1 MAGHMFCKRRDTGY
15 PGDPRN
21 TTVCWIESNHHFK
34 FKVLS
39 MRKLSL
45 AAMVAMAVFAFQACG
60 DSSSNDPIESA
71 NETNEAKQ
79 DSSEASA
86 MSSTPVTEEGTKFA
100 VEAASGGMMEVQLG
114 ELAQQKA
121 SSQRVKDFGAMMVR
135 DHTKANDELKSLAGM
150 KNITLPPA
158 PGDEQMKHINDLTE
172 KSGKEF
178 DKDYMK
184 MMVDDHED
192 DIDAF
197 EKASKNAE
205 NPDIQAFATKTL
217 PVLRT
222 HLDSA
227 KAINDALK

>member
-1 MAGHMFCKRRDTGY
+1 MK
-15 PGDPRN
+15 
-21 TTVCWIESNHHFK
+21 
-34 FKVLS
+34 
-39 MRKLSL
+39 KLSFI
-45 AAMVAMAVFAFQACG
+45 AIACMSVFVFQACNDG
-60 DSSSNDPIESA
+60 SNDAIKSA
-71 NETNEAKQ
+71 NESNEVKH
-79 DSSEASA
+79 DSAEHNPGAATMPVSEDDS
-86 MSSTPVTEEGTKFA
+86 KFA

-150 KNITLPPA
+150 KNVTLPPA
-158 PGDEQMKHINDLTE
+158 PGEDHMDHIKKLSQ

-184 MMVDDHED
+184 MMVDDHKE
-192 DIDAF
+192 DIDHF
-197 EKASKNAE
+197 EKAAKNATDA
-205 NPDIQAFATKTL
+205 DIKAFASKILPTL
-217 PVLRT
+217 RV